1 MTYLVMECHPSYAI
15 VLDNEGRMIKAANL
29 GYQEGQVVG
38 EIIARQTP
46 KAPILFRL
54 APLAAAACLC
64 LAVLGGGAYGAYGM
78 PYGTV
83 EVRINPDVKMSV
95 SYMDRVVGLEGVNE
109 DGKKLIDQVSYK
121 GRDSEYM
128 TGILVERAMEMG
140 YLTEGGTV
148 YVAASGGSERWKAKR
163 ADAIRTGLD
172 TLLKDGMPVEV
183 HVESIGKDSL
193 PAAAP
198 HHSGEIPG
206 GTGGD
211 KPAFIGVPPGGTGD
225 DSDGNG
231 EDDRDEDEHGDD
243 TENDDKEN
251 DADPDKY
258 DEDDGDDRE
267 EDAGKDKA
275 GDKDDDRDDDD
286 RDDDDKD
293 DTDDRDDDIK
303 KARDKSGRNNVVR
316 QSSGADDDKDTDDS
330 DERDHGKAGNGLN
343 DNRDRD
349 GDDGGE
355 HSDQDDSDEG
365 DSDED
370 DIDEN
375 DSQEED
381 NDGHE
386 DGDEDDDDDDK
397 DEDDDDDD

>member
-183 HVESIGKDSL
+183 HVESIGKDSS

-198 HHSGEIPG
+198 HHKGEIPG

-211 KPAFIGVPPGGTGD
+211 KPAFIGMPPGGTGED
-225 DSDGNG
+225 ADGNG
-231 EDDRDEDEHGDD
+231 EDDRDEDERGDD

-275 GDKDDDRDDDD
+275 GDTDDG

-316 QSSGADDDKDTDDS
+316 QSSGADDDKDMDDS
-330 DERDHGKAGNGLN
+330 DERDNGKAGNGLN

-386 DGDEDDDDDDK
+386 DGEDDKDEDEDDDD
-397 DEDDDDDD
+397 

>member
-172 TLLKDGMPVEV
+172 TLLKDSIPVEV
-183 HVESIGKDSL
+183 HVESIGKDIP

-198 HHSGEIPG
+198 HHKGEIPG

-211 KPAFIGVPPGGTGD
+211 KPAFIGMPPGGTGED
-225 DSDGNG
+225 ADGNG
-231 EDDRDEDEHGDD
+231 EDDRDEDERGDD
-243 TENDDKEN
+243 TENDDEEN

-275 GDKDDDRDDDD
+275 GDTDDG

-316 QSSGADDDKDTDDS
+316 QSSGADDDKDMDDS
-330 DERDHGKAGNGLN
+330 DERDNGKAGNGLN

-349 GDDGGE
+349 EDDGGE

-386 DGDEDDDDDDK
+386 DGEDDKDEDEDDDD
-397 DEDDDDDD
+397 

>member
-121 GRDSEYM
+121 GRNSEYM

-140 YLTEGGTV
+140 YLTV

-183 HVESIGKDSL
+183 HVESIGKDSP

-198 HHSGEIPG
+198 HHNGEIPG

-211 KPAFIGVPPGGTGD
+211 KPAFIGMPPGGTGED
-225 DSDGNG
+225 ADGNG
-231 EDDRDEDEHGDD
+231 EDDRDEDERGDD
-243 TENDDKEN
+243 TENDDEEN

-275 GDKDDDRDDDD
+275 GDKDDG

-316 QSSGADDDKDTDDS
+316 QSSGADDDKDMDDS
-330 DERDHGKAGNGLN
+330 DERDNGKAGNGLN

-349 GDDGGE
+349 EDDGGE

-386 DGDEDDDDDDK
+386 DGEDDKDEDEDDDD
-397 DEDDDDDD
+397 

>member
-15 VLDNEGRMIKAANL
+15 VLDNEGRMIKAANM

-121 GRDSEYM
+121 GRNSEYM

-140 YLTEGGTV
+140 YLTEGGTI

-183 HVESIGKDSL
+183 HVESIGKDSP
-193 PAAAP
+193 PAASP
-198 HHSGEIPG
+198 HHKGEIPG

-211 KPAFIGVPPGGTGD
+211 KPAFIGMPPGGTGED
-225 DSDGNG
+225 ADGNG
-231 EDDRDEDEHGDD
+231 EDDRDEDERGDD
-243 TENDDKEN
+243 TENDDEEN

-275 GDKDDDRDDDD
+275 GDKDDGRDDDG
-286 RDDDDKD
+286 KD

-316 QSSGADDDKDTDDS
+316 QSSGADDDKDMDDS
-330 DERDHGKAGNGLN
+330 DERDNGKAGNGLN

-349 GDDGGE
+349 EDDGGE

-386 DGDEDDDDDDK
+386 DGEDDKDEDEDDDD
-397 DEDDDDDD
+397 

>member
-38 EIIARQTP
+38 EIIARQAP

-121 GRDSEYM
+121 GRNSEYM

-183 HVESIGKDSL
+183 HVESIGKDSS

-211 KPAFIGVPPGGTGD
+211 KPAFIGVPPGGTGE

-286 RDDDDKD
+286 KD

-316 QSSGADDDKDTDDS
+316 QSSGADDDKDMDDS

>member
-38 EIIARQTP
+38 EIIARQAP

-183 HVESIGKDSL
+183 HVESIGKDSP

-198 HHSGEIPG
+198 HHNGEIPG

-211 KPAFIGVPPGGTGD
+211 KPAFIGVPPGGTGE

-267 EDAGKDKA
+267 ENAGKDKA
-275 GDKDDDRDDDD
+275 GDKDDD

-330 DERDHGKAGNGLN
+330 DERDNGKAGNGLN

-370 DIDEN
+370 NIDEN

-386 DGDEDDDDDDK
+386 DGDDDDK

>member
-183 HVESIGKDSL
+183 HVESIGKDSP

-211 KPAFIGVPPGGTGD
+211 KPAFIGVPPGGTGE

-286 RDDDDKD
+286 KD

-316 QSSGADDDKDTDDS
+316 QSSGADDDKDMDDS

>member
-15 VLDNEGRMIKAANL
+15 VLDNEGRMIKAANM

-121 GRDSEYM
+121 GRNSEYM

-183 HVESIGKDSL
+183 HVESIGKDSP

-198 HHSGEIPG
+198 HHKGEIPG

-211 KPAFIGVPPGGTGD
+211 KPAFIGMPPGGTGED
-225 DSDGNG
+225 ADGNG
-231 EDDRDEDEHGDD
+231 EDDRDEDERGDD
-243 TENDDKEN
+243 TENDDEEN

-267 EDAGKDKA
+267 ENAGKDKA
-275 GDKDDDRDDDD
+275 GDKDDD

-316 QSSGADDDKDTDDS
+316 QSSGADDDKDMDDS
-330 DERDHGKAGNGLN
+330 DERDNGKAGNGLN

-349 GDDGGE
+349 EDDGGE

-386 DGDEDDDDDDK
+386 DGEDDEDEDEDDDD
-397 DEDDDDDD
+397 

>member
-15 VLDNEGRMIKAANL
+15 VLDNEGRMIKAANM

-121 GRDSEYM
+121 GRNSEYM

-172 TLLKDGMPVEV
+172 TLLKDSIPVEV
-183 HVESIGKDSL
+183 HVESIGKDIP

-198 HHSGEIPG
+198 HHKGEIPG

-211 KPAFIGVPPGGTGD
+211 KPAFIGMPPGGTGED
-225 DSDGNG
+225 ADGNG
-231 EDDRDEDEHGDD
+231 EDDRDEDERGDD
-243 TENDDKEN
+243 TENDDEEN

-275 GDKDDDRDDDD
+275 GDKDDG

-316 QSSGADDDKDTDDS
+316 QSSGADDDKDMDDS
-330 DERDHGKAGNGLN
+330 DERDNGKAGNGLN

-349 GDDGGE
+349 EDDGGE

-386 DGDEDDDDDDK
+386 DGEDDKDEDEDDDD
-397 DEDDDDDD
+397 

>member
-15 VLDNEGRMIKAANL
+15 VLDNEGRMIKAANM

-121 GRDSEYM
+121 GRNSEYM

-183 HVESIGKDSL
+183 HVESIGKDSP

-198 HHSGEIPG
+198 HHNGEIPG

-211 KPAFIGVPPGGTGD
+211 KPAFIGMPPGGTGED
-225 DSDGNG
+225 ADGNG
-231 EDDRDEDEHGDD
+231 EDDRDEDERGDD
-243 TENDDKEN
+243 TENDDEEN

-267 EDAGKDKA
+267 ENAGKDKA
-275 GDKDDDRDDDD
+275 GDKDDD

-316 QSSGADDDKDTDDS
+316 QSSGADDDKDMDDS
-330 DERDHGKAGNGLN
+330 DERDNGKAGNGLN

-349 GDDGGE
+349 EDDGGE

-386 DGDEDDDDDDK
+386 DGEDDEDEDEDDDD
-397 DEDDDDDD
+397 

>member
-15 VLDNEGRMIKAANL
+15 VLDNEGRMIKAANM

-121 GRDSEYM
+121 GRNSEYM

-183 HVESIGKDSL
+183 HVESIGKDSP

-198 HHSGEIPG
+198 HHKGEIPG

-211 KPAFIGVPPGGTGD
+211 KPAFIGMPPGGTGED
-225 DSDGNG
+225 ADGNG
-231 EDDRDEDEHGDD
+231 
-243 TENDDKEN
+243 
-251 DADPDKY
+251 
-258 DEDDGDDRE
+258 EDDGDDRE
-267 EDAGKDKA
+267 DDAGKDKA
-275 GDKDDDRDDDD
+275 GDKDDGRDDDG

-316 QSSGADDDKDTDDS
+316 QSSGADDDKDMDDS
-330 DERDHGKAGNGLN
+330 DERDNGKAGNGLN

-349 GDDGGE
+349 EDDGGE

-386 DGDEDDDDDDK
+386 DGEDDEDEDEDDDD
-397 DEDDDDDD
+397 

>member
-183 HVESIGKDSL
+183 HVESIGKDSP

-198 HHSGEIPG
+198 HHNGEIPG

-211 KPAFIGVPPGGTGD
+211 KPAFIGMPPGGTGED
-225 DSDGNG
+225 ADGNG
-231 EDDRDEDEHGDD
+231 EDDRDEDERGDD
-243 TENDDKEN
+243 TENDDEEN
-251 DADPDKY
+251 DADRDKY
-258 DEDDGDDRE
+258 DEDDDDDRE

-275 GDKDDDRDDDD
+275 GDKDDD

-316 QSSGADDDKDTDDS
+316 QSSGADDDKDMDDS

>member
-183 HVESIGKDSL
+183 HVESIGKDSP

-198 HHSGEIPG
+198 ILRVKYPADQEGISRHSSGCL
-206 GTGGD
+206 
-211 KPAFIGVPPGGTGD
+211 
-225 DSDGNG
+225 
-231 EDDRDEDEHGDD
+231 
-243 TENDDKEN
+243 
-251 DADPDKY
+251 
-258 DEDDGDDRE
+258 RE
-267 EDAGKDKA
+267 ERGKMRTAMVKMTGTRMSVGMTLKMMMKKMMLTA
-275 GDKDDDRDDDD
+275 ISMMKMMAMTGRKTPV
-286 RDDDDKD
+286 K
-293 DTDDRDDDIK
+293 IK
-303 KARDKSGRNNVVR
+303 LVIRMTTGTMTTKTIRMTETMISKKPGINPAE
-316 QSSGADDDKDTDDS
+316 TMW
-330 DERDHGKAGNGLN
+330 
-343 DNRDRD
+343 
-349 GDDGGE
+349 
-355 HSDQDDSDEG
+355 
-365 DSDED
+365 
-370 DIDEN
+370 
-375 DSQEED
+375 
-381 NDGHE
+381 
-386 DGDEDDDDDDK
+386 
-397 DEDDDDDD
+397 

>member
-183 HVESIGKDSL
+183 HVESIGKDSP

-198 HHSGEIPG
+198 HHNGEIPG

-211 KPAFIGVPPGGTGD
+211 KPAFIGVPPGGTGE

-267 EDAGKDKA
+267 ENAGKDKA

-286 RDDDDKD
+286 KD
-293 DTDDRDDDIK
+293 DTDDRDDAIK

-330 DERDHGKAGNGLN
+330 DERDNGKAGNGLN

-370 DIDEN
+370 NIDEN

-386 DGDEDDDDDDK
+386 DGDDDDK

>member
-15 VLDNEGRMIKAANL
+15 VLDNKGRMIKAANL

-38 EIIARQTP
+38 EIIARQIP

-121 GRDSEYM
+121 GRNSEYM

-140 YLTEGGTV
+140 YLTEGGTI

-183 HVESIGKDSL
+183 HVESIGKDSP
-193 PAAAP
+193 PAASP
-198 HHSGEIPG
+198 HHKGEIPG

-211 KPAFIGVPPGGTGD
+211 KPAFIGMPPGGTGED
-225 DSDGNG
+225 ADGNG
-231 EDDRDEDEHGDD
+231 EDDRDEDERGDD
-243 TENDDKEN
+243 TENDDEEN

-267 EDAGKDKA
+267 ENAGKDKA
-275 GDKDDDRDDDD
+275 GDKDDD

-316 QSSGADDDKDTDDS
+316 QSSGAGDDKDMDDS
-330 DERDHGKAGNGLN
+330 DERDNGKAGNGLN

-349 GDDGGE
+349 EDDGGE

-386 DGDEDDDDDDK
+386 DGEDDKDEDEDDDD
-397 DEDDDDDD
+397 

>member
-121 GRDSEYM
+121 GRNSEYM

-140 YLTEGGTV
+140 YLTEGGTI

-183 HVESIGKDSL
+183 HVESIGKDSP
-193 PAAAP
+193 PAASP
-198 HHSGEIPG
+198 HHKGEIPG

-211 KPAFIGVPPGGTGD
+211 KPAFIGMPPGGTGED
-225 DSDGNG
+225 ADGNG
-231 EDDRDEDEHGDD
+231 EDDRDEDERGDD
-243 TENDDKEN
+243 TENDDEEN

-275 GDKDDDRDDDD
+275 GDKDDD

-316 QSSGADDDKDTDDS
+316 QSSGADDDKDMDDS
-330 DERDHGKAGNGLN
+330 DERDNGKAGNGLN

-349 GDDGGE
+349 EDDGGE

-386 DGDEDDDDDDK
+386 DGEDDKDEDEDDDD
-397 DEDDDDDD
+397 

>member
-15 VLDNEGRMIKAANL
+15 VLDNEGRMIKAANM

-121 GRDSEYM
+121 GRNSEYM

-183 HVESIGKDSL
+183 HVESIGKDRP

-198 HHSGEIPG
+198 HHKGEIPG

-211 KPAFIGVPPGGTGD
+211 KPAFIGMPPGGTGED
-225 DSDGNG
+225 ADGNG
-231 EDDRDEDEHGDD
+231 EDDRDEDERGDD
-243 TENDDKEN
+243 TENDDEEN

-275 GDKDDDRDDDD
+275 GDTDDG

-316 QSSGADDDKDTDDS
+316 QSSGADDDKDMDDS
-330 DERDHGKAGNGLN
+330 DERDNGKAGNGLN

-349 GDDGGE
+349 EDDGGE

-386 DGDEDDDDDDK
+386 DGEDDKDEDEDDDD
-397 DEDDDDDD
+397 

>member
-183 HVESIGKDSL
+183 HVESIGKDSS

-198 HHSGEIPG
+198 HHKGEIPG

-211 KPAFIGVPPGGTGD
+211 KPAFIGVPPGGTGE

-286 RDDDDKD
+286 KD

-316 QSSGADDDKDTDDS
+316 QSSGADDDKDMDDS

>member
-15 VLDNEGRMIKAANL
+15 VLDNEGRMIKAANM

-121 GRDSEYM
+121 GRNSEYM

-183 HVESIGKDSL
+183 HVESIGKDSP

-198 HHSGEIPG
+198 HHNGEIPG

-211 KPAFIGVPPGGTGD
+211 KPAFIGMPPGGTGED
-225 DSDGNG
+225 ADGNG
-231 EDDRDEDEHGDD
+231 EDDRDEDERGDD
-243 TENDDKEN
+243 TENDDEEN

-275 GDKDDDRDDDD
+275 GDKDDG

-316 QSSGADDDKDTDDS
+316 QSSGADDDKDMDDS
-330 DERDHGKAGNGLN
+330 DERDNGKAGNGLN

-349 GDDGGE
+349 EDDGGE

-386 DGDEDDDDDDK
+386 DGEDDEDEDEDDDD
-397 DEDDDDDD
+397 

>member
-15 VLDNEGRMIKAANL
+15 VLDNEGRMIKAANM

-121 GRDSEYM
+121 GRNSEYM

-140 YLTEGGTV
+140 YLTEGGTI

-183 HVESIGKDSL
+183 HVESIGKDSP

-211 KPAFIGVPPGGTGD
+211 KPAFIGMPPRGTGED
-225 DSDGNG
+225 ADGNG
-231 EDDRDEDEHGDD
+231 EDDRDEDERGDD
-243 TENDDKEN
+243 TENDDEEN

-267 EDAGKDKA
+267 ENAGKDKA
-275 GDKDDDRDDDD
+275 GDKDDD

-316 QSSGADDDKDTDDS
+316 QSSGAGDDKDLDDL
-330 DERDHGKAGNGLN
+330 DERDNGKAGNGLN

-349 GDDGGE
+349 EDDGGE

>member
-38 EIIARQTP
+38 EIIARQAP

-198 HHSGEIPG
+198 HHNGEIPG

-211 KPAFIGVPPGGTGD
+211 KPAFIGMPPGGTGED
-225 DSDGNG
+225 ADGNG

-286 RDDDDKD
+286 KD

-316 QSSGADDDKDTDDS
+316 QSSGADDDKDMDDS

>member
-38 EIIARQTP
+38 EIIARQAP

-183 HVESIGKDSL
+183 HVESIGKDSS

-211 KPAFIGVPPGGTGD
+211 KPAFIGVPPVGTGE

-267 EDAGKDKA
+267 ENAGKDKA
-275 GDKDDDRDDDD
+275 GDKDDD

>member
-15 VLDNEGRMIKAANL
+15 VLDNEGRMIKAANM

-121 GRDSEYM
+121 GRNSEYM

-183 HVESIGKDSL
+183 HVESIGKDSP

-198 HHSGEIPG
+198 HHKGEIPG

-211 KPAFIGVPPGGTGD
+211 KPAFIGMPPGGTGED
-225 DSDGNG
+225 ADGNG
-231 EDDRDEDEHGDD
+231 EDDRDEDERGDD
-243 TENDDKEN
+243 TENDDEEN

-267 EDAGKDKA
+267 DDAGKDKA
-275 GDKDDDRDDDD
+275 GDKDDG

-316 QSSGADDDKDTDDS
+316 QSSGADDDKDMDDS
-330 DERDHGKAGNGLN
+330 DERDNGKAGNGLN

-349 GDDGGE
+349 EDDGGE

-386 DGDEDDDDDDK
+386 DGEDDEDEDEDDDD
-397 DEDDDDDD
+397 

>member
-15 VLDNEGRMIKAANL
+15 VLDNEGRMIKAANM

-121 GRDSEYM
+121 GRNSEYM

-183 HVESIGKDSL
+183 HVESIGKDSP

-198 HHSGEIPG
+198 HHNGEIPG

-211 KPAFIGVPPGGTGD
+211 KPVFIGMPPGGTGED
-225 DSDGNG
+225 ADGNG
-231 EDDRDEDEHGDD
+231 EDDRDEDERGDD
-243 TENDDKEN
+243 TENDDEEN

-267 EDAGKDKA
+267 ENAGKDKA
-275 GDKDDDRDDDD
+275 GDKDDD

-316 QSSGADDDKDTDDS
+316 QSSGAGDDKDMDDS
-330 DERDHGKAGNGLN
+330 DERDNGKAGNGLN

-349 GDDGGE
+349 EDDGGE

-386 DGDEDDDDDDK
+386 DGEDDEDEDEDDDD
-397 DEDDDDDD
+397 

>member
-15 VLDNEGRMIKAANL
+15 VLDNEGRMIKAANM

-121 GRDSEYM
+121 GRNSEYM

-140 YLTEGGTV
+140 YLTEGGTI

-183 HVESIGKDSL
+183 HVESIGKDSP

-198 HHSGEIPG
+198 HHKGEIPG

-211 KPAFIGVPPGGTGD
+211 KPAFIGMPPGGTGED
-225 DSDGNG
+225 ADGNG
-231 EDDRDEDEHGDD
+231 EDDRDEDERGDD
-243 TENDDKEN
+243 TENDDEEN

-275 GDKDDDRDDDD
+275 GDKDDGRDDDG
-286 RDDDDKD
+286 KD

-316 QSSGADDDKDTDDS
+316 QSSGADDDKDMDDS
-330 DERDHGKAGNGLN
+330 DERDNGKAGNGLN

-349 GDDGGE
+349 EDDGGE
-355 HSDQDDSDEG
+355 HSDQDDSDEV

-386 DGDEDDDDDDK
+386 DGEDDKDEDEDDDD
-397 DEDDDDDD
+397 

>member
-38 EIIARQTP
+38 EIIARQAP

-121 GRDSEYM
+121 GRNSEYM

-183 HVESIGKDSL
+183 HVESIGKDSP

-211 KPAFIGVPPGGTGD
+211 KPAFIGVPPGGTGE

-231 EDDRDEDEHGDD
+231 EDDRDEDERGDD

-267 EDAGKDKA
+267 ENAGKDKA
-275 GDKDDDRDDDD
+275 GDKDDD

-330 DERDHGKAGNGLN
+330 DERDNGKAGNGLN

-349 GDDGGE
+349 EDDGGE